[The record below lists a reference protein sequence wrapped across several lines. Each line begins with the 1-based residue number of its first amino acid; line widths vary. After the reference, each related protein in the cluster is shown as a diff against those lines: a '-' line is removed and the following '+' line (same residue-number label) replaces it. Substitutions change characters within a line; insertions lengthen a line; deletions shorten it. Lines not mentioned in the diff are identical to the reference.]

1 MRVAHRI
8 LDQQVGHAVAK
19 LRVARRSGVALQLT
33 EVLAIDNAFRIE
45 HGIDRLTG
53 DSNVQADEV
62 ALGVE
67 AGR

>member
-8 LDQQVGHAVAK
+8 FDQQVRHRVTK
-19 LRVARRSGVALQLT
+19 LRIAGRGVIALQLPC
-33 EVLAIDNAFRIE
+33 VLAVDNAFRIE